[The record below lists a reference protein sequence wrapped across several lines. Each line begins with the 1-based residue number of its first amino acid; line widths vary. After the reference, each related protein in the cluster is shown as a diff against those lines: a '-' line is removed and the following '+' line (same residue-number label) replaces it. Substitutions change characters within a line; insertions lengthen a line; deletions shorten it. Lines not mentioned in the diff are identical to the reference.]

1 MTQSRLNDGFF
12 SYTLRGDCM
21 KNRIYDLREKQVISL
36 ADGCL
41 LGNVS
46 DVEID
51 VENGKLTA
59 LVVVGRKSV
68 GLFGKEEEFV
78 VSWDDIEKIG
88 DDVIIVRP
96 QYSIRRRN

>member
-1 MTQSRLNDGFF
+1 
-12 SYTLRGDCM
+12 M

-36 ADGCL
+36 ADGKL

-51 VENGKLTA
+51 VENGKLAA
-59 LVVVGRKSV
+59 LVVLGQRTS
-68 GLFGKEEEFV
+68 GFFGKEEEFV
-78 VSWDDIEKIG
+78 VLWEDIEKIG

-96 QYSIRRRN
+96 QYAARRRN